1 MEYLYFQIEE
11 EINLEDYDLEIN
23 VLLIKY
29 SETNQVFL
37 NLNMMT
43 LNWIFIFI
51 NPQRSIKICPLCFK
65 GKDSSREAAILGS
78 TIW

>member
-11 EINLEDYDLEIN
+11 EVNLEDYDLEIN

-37 NLNMMT
+37 NLNMT
-43 LNWIFIFI
+43 LIWIFIFI
-51 NPQRSIKICPLCFK
+51 NPQRSIKICPSCFK
-65 GKDSSREAAILGS
+65 RKDSSHEAAILGS
-78 TIW
+78 MIW